1 MKSAKGENYLKV
13 NYKADY
19 NDIIGASRT
28 ESYTAYRYV
37 FECGGGGG
45 SDPLLGGRSSMT
57 IQPITL
63 PAEGCDELYDPEC
76 TPPSDDCILV
86 AKPYTASRRIN
97 EGSDGLVPL
106 SSQRMNGMTNDEV
119 YTAEGV
125 NHSEVG
131 NHPEMTRILND
142 IFNRRTDVFFRE
154 ERP

>member
-1 MKSAKGENYLKV
+1 MKNYG
-13 NYKADY
+13 NH
-19 NDIIGASRT
+19 
-28 ESYTAYRYV
+28 
-37 FECGGGGG
+37 
-45 SDPLLGGRSSMT
+45 
-57 IQPITL
+57 
-63 PAEGCDELYDPEC
+63 
-76 TPPSDDCILV
+76 PPN
-86 AKPYTASRRIN
+86 RRIN